1 MFFFISQ
8 MPRFKI
14 EIIEKLKNEE
24 EKKKKK
30 KYLQF
35 CLSAYSLVDS
45 LL

>member
-8 MPRFKI
+8 MPRFQI
-14 EIIEKLKNEE
+14 EIIEKLKNE